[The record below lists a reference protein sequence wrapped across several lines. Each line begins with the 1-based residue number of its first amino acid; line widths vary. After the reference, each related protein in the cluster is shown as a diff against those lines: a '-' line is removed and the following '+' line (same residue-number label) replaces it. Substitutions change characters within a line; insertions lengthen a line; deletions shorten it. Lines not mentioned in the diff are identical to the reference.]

1 MLISPPFLP
10 EREDDQTEEDWLDD
24 AMAGGDPGDGAY
36 PVSLNLGWHGG
47 IHFTAPTDG
56 DAALPVRAI
65 AHGTVVYLRQPTAPN
80 TDPNHALNY
89 GGGWTSD
96 GVVIVRHETAIG
108 EGANAQVTFFSI
120 YMHLSSI
127 HAGVTLNRPIYRKAE
142 IGAPGQIYGSTER
155 KVHVEIICDDTHLQ
169 RLVGRTTGNL
179 NTTAD
184 GRTDA
189 VYGDVY
195 VKLPTGT
202 NLYANRPAA
211 TVTQPTAAPVHTT
224 TEDLFIGIRYAE
236 GVGTADHRGDAFVS
250 TYRADGTEVGTALE
264 EGAAEYSLYVDA
276 NTISDAYP
284 ETGRPV
290 RSAVYELLR
299 FGRVIHAGNVLNPA
313 TVPHWRRVNYPG
325 GQGWANL
332 NAANTTQFSDA
343 DFPHWRGW
351 TLVDDSADQ
360 DSRCDSATIRGW
372 LDADGNGQIEP
383 AEATARLAQLTIAA
397 KMAKVIC
404 KFPTEWDASTF
415 DARWGWLRTQT
426 LENPT
431 PLTAE
436 AFDTLRAH
444 VTALCF
450 WQQANL
456 RTGSEANAAAMPAA
470 HWRFS
475 PREFV
480 RWFRRCGW
488 LSERELAHCIP
499 RTSVGNA
506 GTNNV
511 AVTWA
516 LALQRAQTHG
526 ASVNVLFRKYL
537 GAGRQRQTH
546 ALAQIYIETALLAVM
561 TEFGQGQT
569 YVYGPFYGRG
579 LMQLTWAVNYAAYGR
594 FKGLANQTGTATY
607 VDPRITATSTHLWQ
621 DGGNNQQW
629 APRYDPQVVGTQ
641 SQHAAESGGF
651 YWVSKTFRGTRNI
664 NRACD
669 LGLGGNHVG
678 FISWLVNGGG
688 NGYRQRQ
695 QYARYVR
702 NMLLDEVPLTGTAQ
716 WAYPPLGGNLTG
728 TFPPGNPASTANVTV
743 NYAPQVP

>member
-10 EREDDQTEEDWLDD
+10 AREDDQTEEDWLDE

-47 IHFTAPTDG
+47 IHFTAPMEDEE
-56 DAALPVRAI
+56 ALPVRAM
-65 AHGTVVYLRQPTAPN
+65 AHGTVVYLRQPSAPSA
-80 TDPNHALNY
+80 DPDHVLNY

-96 GVVIVRHETAIG
+96 GVVIVRHETEIG
-108 EGANAQVTFFSI
+108 EGANALATFFSI

-127 HAGVTLNRPIYRKAE
+127 HAGVTLNQPIYRKAE

-169 RLVGRTTGNL
+169 RLVGRTTGEL
-179 NTTAD
+179 VTTAD
-184 GRTDA
+184 GRTDSI
-189 VYGDVY
+189 YGDIY
-195 VKLPTGT
+195 VRLPTGT
-202 NLYANRPAA
+202 NLYADRPAA
-211 TVTQPTAAPVHTT
+211 NVTQPAAAPVHTT
-224 TEDLFIGIRYAE
+224 TEDLFIGLRYGE
-236 GVGTADHRGDAFVS
+236 GLGLANHRGDASVT
-250 TYRADGTEVGTALE
+250 TYRADGTEVDTALE
-264 EGAAEYSLYVDA
+264 EAAAEHSLYTDST
-276 NTISDAYP
+276 TISHAYP
-284 ETGRPV
+284 ATGRPV

-299 FGRVIHAGNVLNPA
+299 FGRVIHAGNVLDPA
-313 TVPHWRRVNYPG
+313 DTPHWRRVNYPG

-351 TLVDDSADQ
+351 MLVDDSADL

-372 LDADGNGQIEP
+372 LDTDGNGQIDP
-383 AEATARLAQLTIAA
+383 AEATARLGQTAIAA

-404 KFPTEWDASTF
+404 KTPTEWDDSTF
-415 DARWGWLRTQT
+415 DARWGWLKTQT
-426 LENPT
+426 AENPT
-431 PLTAE
+431 PLPEDAFE
-436 AFDTLRAH
+436 ALRAH
-444 VTALCF
+444 FTALCF

-456 RTGSEANAAAMPAA
+456 RTGGGANAPAMPAV
-470 HWRFS
+470 HWHFS

-488 LSERELAHCIP
+488 LSAMELAHCIP
-499 RTSVGNA
+499 RTSLGNSGA
-506 GTNNV
+506 NNV
-511 AVTWA
+511 NVTWA
-516 LALQRAQTHG
+516 QALQRAQNHG

-537 GAGRQRQTH
+537 GAGKQRQTH
-546 ALAQIYIETALLAVM
+546 ALAQIYIETALLGTM
-561 TEFGQGQT
+561 TEFGQGNA
-569 YVYGPFYGRG
+569 YDYGPFYGRG
-579 LMQLTWAVNYAAYGR
+579 LMQLTWPVNYTAYGQYR
-594 FKGLANQTGTATY
+594 GVPNQTGTATY
-607 VDPRITATSTHLWQ
+607 TDPRITTTSTHLWEA
-621 DGGNNQQW
+621 GGNTQLW
-629 APRYDPQVVGTQ
+629 APRYDPQIVGTQ
-641 SQHAAESGGF
+641 GQHAAESGGF

-702 NMLLDEVPLTGTAQ
+702 NVLMDAVPLTGTEQ
-716 WAYPPLGGNLTG
+716 WAYPPLGTALTG
-728 TFPPGNPASTANVTV
+728 TFPPGSPATTANVEV
-743 NYAPQVP
+743 NHAPQVP